1 MRGGRA
7 SVATK
12 SREVRTRAGVRDR
25 SRAVFFLSRGHRNNA
40 EPVGL
45 VGEARL
51 IFAPSAKRASLP
63 RLRALL
69 VRGFFI
75 LFTAQSRPTGP

>member
-45 VGEARL
+45 VREARL
-51 IFAPSAKRASLP
+51 IFAPQPKRASLP

-75 LFTAQSRPTGP
+75 LFTPRSRPTGP